1 MTVFRLPG
9 RPWSAPAGHRLVLA
23 LYTLLAL
30 LLTWPLLPKIFT
42 HVPGVAQWAFDESTF
57 LWNIWYFKHT
67 LLDQLQSPLHSDL
80 IWYPL
85 GIDLILY
92 TYNFFH
98 ALIAQPLL
106 VAVNLPF
113 ASNIALLTST
123 ILSGYGTYLLAR
135 YLFAR
140 HSPFT
145 IHHSPFTINNAL
157 PAFAAGALYAFASN
171 RAIYAALGHYDM
183 VTTQWIPFYALM
195 LLRTLDETLTPRQ
208 RRKAAL
214 LAGLFF
220 AFNGLAEM
228 ITALFMAI
236 FTLIVL
242 IIYLATQKISVRRI
256 PATIGYLLLTG
267 VVALLVW
274 GPVLVP
280 ILTQFLTNDFSLQG
294 WGEAIP
300 LSTDLLGWFTPTA
313 LHPQWGTA
321 LIPELRR
328 IQERALSE
336 AIGGFQDLNT
346 VFLGW
351 VSLALAIMGWL
362 RYRRQVRVW
371 FWISLVF
378 GIFTLGPFLQIN
390 GRYRFDLD
398 GVEATFP
405 LPFVIL
411 HYLPIIKANRAPNR
425 NSVLLMLGLAI
436 LAGYGIK
443 WLIEL
448 STTRWPPRRHSPQ
461 GHERVRGAS
470 LRSVL
475 PPHVP
480 AAAPFTIH
488 NSPFTIRHALLP
500 LLLTTALLYE
510 HLAVPVPLSDARIPN
525 VYAQIAADPAPVSVM
540 QIPLGWRNS
549 FGTFGA
555 ERTQLQYFQSAHGKP
570 MLGGNIS
577 RAPDFK
583 MDYFKRIA
591 LFQAIRTVEFGG
603 ELDDA
608 LVTTAQAEASDLMYL
623 YNTKYVLLYPPIPER
638 KPYADNWRATWDFVK
653 ATLPLEPEPFWRG
666 DGIEAYRVVQPQGS
680 ASFTLDLGAP
690 GTFPYRG
697 EGWDAVAEDHL
708 DETSAI
714 WATATQSRLFLPLR
728 GVDPAATY
736 TLALRAHPYSYAGAA
751 QQRVQLVINEWVGS
765 SEALVDGWNE
775 LQWQVSGSALVDT
788 LNRVELQWAWT
799 AMPRAVLGGSRQIGT
814 TGVELPID
822 ADLTAFADGGWMAL
836 FDEAGTQIDAS
847 AGRRGVN
854 VTVLDGN
861 GAIVEK
867 AGFDTEANAFE
878 SETLAAFLKKIEA
891 GLPVLV
897 VSYGNATANLTAEA
911 VDALRN
917 LGADVTLESLQGKQ
931 FALIGIQG
939 QEAGSASVVI
949 DPERAFLS
957 LSLAR
962 DRRPLAAAVDQISIK
977 RQP

>member
-1 MTVFRLPG
+1 MTFSRLSG
-9 RPWSAPAGHRLVLA
+9 RPWSAPMIHRLVLA

-30 LLTWPLLPKIFT
+30 LLTWPLLPKILT

-67 LLDQLQSPLHSDL
+67 LLDGLQSPLHSEL

-98 ALIAQPLL
+98 AIIAQPLL

-113 ASNIALLTST
+113 ASNVALLTST
-123 ILSGYGTYLLAR
+123 ILSGYGTFLLVR
-135 YLFAR
+135 YLFSRSA
-140 HSPFT
+140 PL
-145 IHHSPFTINNAL
+145 TINNSQLIIDYSL

-195 LLRTLDETLTPRQ
+195 LLRTLDERLTPRQ
-208 RRKAAL
+208 RRKAAV

-228 ITALFMAI
+228 ITALFLAI

-242 IIYLATQKISVRRI
+242 VIYLVTRKINVRKI
-256 PATIGYLLLTG
+256 PATIGYLLLTAI
-267 VVALLVW
+267 VALLVW
-274 GPVLVP
+274 GPVLLP

-313 LHPQWGTA
+313 LHPHWGTD

-336 AIGGFQDLNT
+336 AVGGFQDLNT

-351 VSLALAIMGWL
+351 VSLALAFLGWL

-371 FWISLVF
+371 LWTSLIF

-443 WLIEL
+443 WLMEL
-448 STTRWPPRRHSPQ
+448 STTRWPPRHHSPQ
-461 GHERVRGAS
+461 GHGRALSIHG
-470 LRSVL
+470 
-475 PPHVP
+475 P
-480 AAAPFTIH
+480 AAAPFTSH
-488 NSPFTIRHALLP
+488 KSPFTVRYSLLP
-500 LLLTTALLYE
+500 LLLTTAILYE
-510 HLAVPVPLSDARIPN
+510 HLAVPAPLSDARIPA
-525 VYAQIAADPAPVSVM
+525 VYTPIAADPHPVSVL

-555 ERTQLQYFQSAHGKP
+555 ERTQLQYFQTAHGKP
-570 MLGGNIS
+570 MLGGNVS

-608 LVTTAQAEASDLMYL
+608 LIAAAQAEAADLMYL
-623 YNTKYVLLYPPIPER
+623 YNTAYVLLYPPILER
-638 KPYADNWRATWDFVK
+638 KPYADNWQATWDFAK
-653 ATLPLEPEPFWRG
+653 ATLPLEPEPFWTN

-680 ASFTLDLGAP
+680 DHFTLDLGAP

-697 EGWDAVAEDHL
+697 EGWDDAAEDRPY
-708 DETSAI
+708 ETTAI
-714 WATATQSRLFLPLR
+714 WATAMQSRLFLPLR
-728 GVDPAATY
+728 GVDPTATY
-736 TLALRAHPYSYAGAA
+736 TLNLRAHPYPYPGAA
-751 QQRVQLVINEWVGS
+751 QQHVQLTVNKWAGS
-765 SEALVDGWNE
+765 SETLVDGWNE
-775 LQWQVSGSALVDT
+775 LQWQVPGSALVDT
-788 LNRVELQWAWT
+788 LNQVELQWAWT
-799 AMPRAVLGGSRQIGT
+799 AVPREVLGGSRQIGT

-836 FDEAGTQIDAS
+836 FDEAGEQIDAS
-847 AGRRGVN
+847 AGRRGIN
-854 VTVLDGN
+854 VTVLDQN
-861 GAIVEK
+861 GTIVEK
-867 AGFDTEANAFE
+867 TGFDTEANTFE
-878 SETLAAFLKKIEA
+878 SGKLVAFLRTVEVGRPI
-891 GLPVLV
+891 LV
-897 VSYGNATANLTAEA
+897 VSYGNATANLTADA
-911 VDALRN
+911 VNALRN
-917 LGADVTLESLQGKQ
+917 LGADVTLDSLQGNH
-931 FALIGIQG
+931 FAIIGVQG
-939 QEAGSASVVI
+939 KEAGSASVAV
-949 DPERAFLS
+949 DPDRAFLS

-962 DRRPLAAAVDQISIK
+962 DRRPLAAAVDQISIT